1 MVNDMGIFSEY
12 LEQNLDWPTLV
23 SKRKEQLK
31 IISTLR
37 GGRAVLTFAAALTKQ
52 APIMIDYDDRIHFFD
67 QLSNLSGDKID
78 IILETPGGFAEVVED
93 LVEYTRNRFS
103 EVGIIV
109 PGYAKSAGTIMAMAG
124 DEILMDS
131 TSALGPIDAQI
142 SQNSKR
148 FSAHAFLEGLEK
160 IKLETTSIGSLNRA
174 YIPMLQLLSPGEIQ
188 EAENALAFSQALVT
202 DWLSKYKFKF
212 WEIHSSTGLP
222 VTDDDKTERAKQI
235 AKTLCNHGLWLT
247 HGRSITIEDLTNM
260 GLKITDY
267 SKNVD
272 LSNAIRRYYT
282 LLKMSFDKT
291 SIYKIYETEASQLY
305 RFAVP
310 QGIPLMN
317 QNPDHFII
325 DLECNN
331 CKTKSKVQANFKEGI
346 NLERDTFA
354 FPKDNIF
361 ICPSC
366 KTRIDLSTIRG
377 KLESQMKRRVV

>member
-1 MVNDMGIFSEY
+1 VIELGIFSEY
-12 LEQNLDWPTLV
+12 LEQNLDWPTLID
-23 SKRKEQLK
+23 KRKEQLST
-31 IISTLR
+31 ISRLR
-37 GGRAVLTFAAALTKQ
+37 GGRAVITFAAALTKQ

-103 EVGIIV
+103 EVAIIV

-142 SQNSKR
+142 SQNNKR

-160 IKLETTSIGSLNRA
+160 IKQETASTGSLNRA

-212 WEIHSSTGLP
+212 WETHSSTGLP
-222 VTDDDKTERAKQI
+222 VTEEEKKERAGQI
-235 AKTLCNHGLWLT
+235 ARTLCNHGRWLT
-247 HGRSITIEDLTNM
+247 HGRSITIEDLTDM

-267 SKNVD
+267 SKNAE
-272 LSNAIRRYYT
+272 LAEAIRRYYI

-291 SIYKIYETEASQLY
+291 SIYKIYETQESQLY

-310 QGIPLMN
+310 MGTPLLT
-317 QNPDHFII
+317 QNPDHAII
-325 DLECNN
+325 DIECNN
-331 CKTKSKVQANFKEGI
+331 CKTKSKIQANFKEGI
-346 NLERDTFA
+346 PLEKGA
-354 FPKDNIF
+354 SIFPKDSIF
-361 ICPSC
+361 ICPIC
-366 KTRIDLSTIRG
+366 KNRIDISTIRG
-377 KLESQMKRRVV
+377 KLESQMKQRVQ